1 MRTVPIRQSLHR
13 HNQVFGAERELVM
26 FSALIAFL
34 VGVGG
39 MTIVAGLSAL
49 GFWLCSIAVLR
60 LMAKHDPLMSKVWAR
75 HIGQQEYYPARASRW
90 KLAGGFKC

>member
-13 HNQVFGAERELVM
+13 HNLVFGAERELVM

-39 MTIVAGLSAL
+39 MTIIAGLAAL

-60 LMAKHDPLMSKVWAR
+60 LMAKYDPLMSKIWAR
-75 HIGQQEYYPARASRW
+75 HIGQQEFYAARTSRW
-90 KLAGGFKC
+90 KLVGGFKC